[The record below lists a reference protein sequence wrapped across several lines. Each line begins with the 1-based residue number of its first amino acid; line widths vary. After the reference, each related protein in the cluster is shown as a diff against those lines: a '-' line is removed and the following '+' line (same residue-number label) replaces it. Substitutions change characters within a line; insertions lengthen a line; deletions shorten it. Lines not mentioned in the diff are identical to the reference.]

1 MKEFK
6 QQEFLIKN
14 ITCNYINNQCNQYS
28 SIRRNLY
35 KSKNKAEL
43 NYYFN
48 FDKNILEENDLMN
61 KTAQIDSNSFNKQRI
76 LMLRDID
83 FYSIGFDLNL
93 NFLKKEINSNFKTN
107 LFILNSLDDANS
119 ISKFLFGLNLI
130 VTNQTESGQ
139 FIFELFTAKQSI
151 QSGVVKID
159 ELINVNLT
167 FTFNSIDLRINNS
180 SQELMKLTDKTTSLF
195 YRSLLKAYASFQLSL
210 VSNLLNDQP
219 DEYNNRP
226 EAEMSACFSHFYLVT
241 RKINNKIRK
250 YDLIDQVKSIFM
262 IDDLVNNDL
271 NEKCGTT
278 TSDSKSLFFDEQE
291 QRSMIKKDC
300 YLVSKFNANTNEKL
314 NDYYVCKCNTTT
326 EQLCPYNFWSKLDDN
341 SAREQ
346 TPTEEATTALLS
358 CAELNDYACFNNGT
372 CIDNR
377 TQIDNY
383 SCSCA
388 KYFTGKRCEI
398 FDACLSN
405 SCSLQSTCKPKATE
419 FIPNTSL
426 FECICDYGYIG
437 EYCTI
442 RVNETCLANPCMN
455 GATCFNVTEI
465 DDLTKMSYECKCT
478 PGFEGKDC
486 QHQIDFCLL
495 NEPCDNGASCINLYH
510 QETMY
515 KCGCTKGIKIILL
528 HYLKF

>member
-48 FDKNILEENDLMN
+48 FDKNILEENDLMS

-151 QSGVVKID
+151 QSGVLKID

-241 RKINNKIRK
+241 RKINNKLRK
-250 YDLIDQVKSIFM
+250 YDLIDQVKSISSKQLNARLM
-262 IDDLVNNDL
+262 QPLTTQNIKSIDSLLLQLEGVDNDIKVVSDKGLAIGAHQLKINKTL
-271 NEKCGTT
+271 NQKHQKQLLG
-278 TSDSKSLFFDEQE
+278 L
-291 QRSMIKKDC
+291 IKQNIPN
-300 YLVSKFNANTNEKL
+300 L
-314 NDYYVCKCNTTT
+314 DYV
-326 EQLCPYNFWSKLDDN
+326 E
-341 SAREQ
+341 
-346 TPTEEATTALLS
+346 
-358 CAELNDYACFNNGT
+358 
-372 CIDNR
+372 
-377 TQIDNY
+377 
-383 SCSCA
+383 
-388 KYFTGKRCEI
+388 
-398 FDACLSN
+398 FDA
-405 SCSLQSTCKPKATE
+405 AVY
-419 FIPNTSL
+419 PN
-426 FECICDYGYIG
+426 
-437 EYCTI
+437 
-442 RVNETCLANPCMN
+442 
-455 GATCFNVTEI
+455 
-465 DDLTKMSYECKCT
+465 
-478 PGFEGKDC
+478 
-486 QHQIDFCLL
+486 
-495 NEPCDNGASCINLYH
+495 
-510 QETMY
+510 
-515 KCGCTKGIKIILL
+515 
-528 HYLKF
+528 